1 MEGSVAQG
9 QPNTIVL
16 NVRHRNRF
24 GITLKDDLSSVL
36 AGMIMC
42 KSTQRVENPS
52 YKTDRCTSRSSG
64 AETTTG
70 DVVCAQDDKIL
81 ASQGHSQPVAFPLQA
96 DAATSF
102 LRAARSG
109 NLDKALDH
117 LRNGVDINTCNQ
129 VSEWTQRIL
138 LRVLRALELGLLHS
152 FQRPRSLWGFCWGS
166 PCVDNLPA

>member
-1 MEGSVAQG
+1 M
-9 QPNTIVL
+9 
-16 NVRHRNRF
+16 
-24 GITLKDDLSSVL
+24 
-36 AGMIMC
+36 
-42 KSTQRVENPS
+42 
-52 YKTDRCTSRSSG
+52 SRSLG

-70 DVVCAQDDKIL
+70 DVCTQDDKIL
-81 ASQGHSQPVAFPLQA
+81 VTRGHSQPVVSSLQA

-138 LRVLRALELGLLHS
+138 LNVLRTLELGLLHS
-152 FQRPRSLWGFCWGS
+152 SKCPKSLWGFCWGS